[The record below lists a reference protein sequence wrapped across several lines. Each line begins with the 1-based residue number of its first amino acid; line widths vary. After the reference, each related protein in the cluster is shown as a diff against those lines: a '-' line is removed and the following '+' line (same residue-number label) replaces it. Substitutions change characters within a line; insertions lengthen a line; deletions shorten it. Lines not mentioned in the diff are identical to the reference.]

1 MGKAE
6 NIKRMRRQRVA
17 KRAQN
22 NPQSSGDKS
31 MKSLATKE
39 LYSRA
44 AENDFE
50 IGPGDPDVKYSD
62 LLEEFAEPIVDL
74 TRPIKEIRDGYK
86 LAVIAWNMAS
96 LRHVRPD
103 QFKKDWVK
111 FESDFARIPG
121 MLDLMVNFLERK
133 DEMFPEY
140 NKIIVDFEVSKSRSG
155 DGYDLAVSY
164 A

>member
-6 NIKRMRRQRVA
+6 NIKRMRRQREA

-22 NPQSSGDKS
+22 SPSSIQDHPL
-31 MKSLATKE
+31 KSLAAEE

-44 AENDFE
+44 AEQDFE

-74 TRPIKEIRDGYK
+74 TRPIKEIRDAYK
-86 LAVIAWNMAS
+86 LAVIAWNLAS
-96 LRHVRPD
+96 VRNARPD

-111 FESDFARIPG
+111 FESDFARIPR
-121 MLDLMVNFLERK
+121 MLDLMVNFLDRK

-140 NKIIVDFEVSKSRSG
+140 NKMIVDFEISKSRSG